1 MVLLLLSLLL
11 HGYIGLRIVPALA
24 EPWAALGFAAVLAI
38 SAALMPFGL
47 WALPNHVRRLA
58 RVTRWVAAKVALFH
72 VYLALRRRARAAG
85 SAAA

>member
-38 SAALMPFGL
+38 SAALMPFSL
-47 WALPNHVRRLA
+47 WARRIRSEALGD
-58 RVTRWVAAKVALFH
+58 RVAALGLVCMG
-72 VYLALRRRARAAG
+72 VV
-85 SAAA
+85 